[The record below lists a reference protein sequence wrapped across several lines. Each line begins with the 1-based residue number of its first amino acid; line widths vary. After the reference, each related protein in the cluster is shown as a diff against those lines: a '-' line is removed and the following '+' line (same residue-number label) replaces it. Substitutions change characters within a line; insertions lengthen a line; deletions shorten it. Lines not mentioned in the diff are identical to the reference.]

1 MPRDPSAFLLFPF
14 ILSPYLRYRMSL
26 SQLSTPKR
34 CNLRR
39 VEWAMSKISDG
50 LKTPS
55 VAPREYTEDRGLDRV
70 GQRHLKPLCPS
81 VSLLERG
88 Q

>member
-1 MPRDPSAFLLFPF
+1 
-14 ILSPYLRYRMSL
+14 
-26 SQLSTPKR
+26 
-34 CNLRR
+34 
-39 VEWAMSKISDG
+39 MSKISDG

-55 VAPREYTEDRGLDRV
+55 VAPRVYTEDRGLDRV

-88 Q
+88 QEHTSRLMKQHVRSQA